1 MGVFET
7 ITRRLE
13 SLKKNTAPTQERNTF
28 GITGTELMVIKDKAV
43 DQRVS
48 RLFPH
53 VTSSKRAASMVEGNA
68 YRQGQADGHN
78 VSLHRSVNGDSSVPI
93 GIGR

>member
-53 VTSSKRAASMVEGNA
+53 VKTSTRAASMVEGNA